1 MMRSTLLALANA
13 SAAIASAASLSSVC
27 TNDNIIAA
35 LPPDDV
41 YLGITIDRTYA
52 TSNVVTN
59 SSVTSNFFPD
69 AVIDYCN
76 VTVAYSHTDRDDR
89 VLLQFFLP
97 APSNFQNRWLSNG
110 GGGLAIYAGEQSIP
124 GGVIYGAVSGATDGG
139 FGSFATELDG
149 VLILANGTINW
160 ESVFMFGYQA
170 HHEMST
176 IGKAFSR
183 LFYNMT
189 DSEKLYAYYEG
200 CSEGGREGWSQIQRY
215 GDEWDGAVVG
225 APAFRFSH
233 QQVNHLFAGVVEKTL
248 DYYPPPCEMDK
259 ILNLTIAACD
269 PLDGRSDGVVSRS
282 DLCKLK
288 FDLNSTIGQPY
299 YCAAS
304 SATGV
309 AKRQAG
315 GATLPAQNGTVTAQG
330 VAVYQAITDG
340 LKDSQGRQAYL
351 SYALGAALDD
361 AETSYNSTSGTWYA
375 APGGIGGEF
384 VAMFLDLLDET
395 NIDSLDG
402 VTYDTLVSWMWEG
415 WQMYQDTLQT
425 TWPDLTPWYESGAKI
440 IHFHGESDFSIPTAS
455 SVYWYESV
463 RQIMYPGLA
472 YNDSTEALGDWYRLY
487 LVPGAGHC
495 AVNDLQPNGPF
506 PQTNLAVMIDWVENG
521 VKPVTLNATVL
532 QGANEGEN
540 QQLCAWPLR
549 PLWSKNGT
557 DQTCVYDQASLD
569 TWKYN
574 FDAFKLPVY

>member
-1 MMRSTLLALANA
+1 MLSILLALAAA
-13 SAAIASAASLSSVC
+13 SAVAANVVSLSSVC
-27 TNDNIIAA
+27 SDDNIIAA
-35 LPPDDV
+35 LPADDI
-41 YLGITIDRTYA
+41 YQGITIDRTYA

-59 SSVTSNFFPD
+59 SSVSGNFFPD
-69 AVIDYCN
+69 AIIDYCN
-76 VTVAYSHTDRDDR
+76 VTVAYSHSGRDDR

-110 GGGLAIYAGEQSIP
+110 GGGLAIYAGEQTLP
-124 GGVIYGAVSGATDGG
+124 GGIIYGAVSGATDGG
-139 FGSFATELDG
+139 FGSFATDFDS
-149 VLILANGTINW
+149 VLLLANGSINW

-170 HHEMST
+170 HHEMNT

-183 LFYNMT
+183 LFYNMV
-189 DSEKLYAYYEG
+189 DSEKLYAYYQG
-200 CSEGGREGWSQIQRY
+200 CSEGGREGWSQIQRF
-215 GDEWDGAVVG
+215 GDEFDGAIVG
-225 APAFRFSH
+225 APAFRFAH
-233 QQVNHLFAGVVEKTL
+233 QQVNHLFAGVVETTMG
-248 DYYPPPCEMDK
+248 YYPPPCEMDK

-269 PLDGRSDGVVSRS
+269 PLDGRRDGVISRS
-282 DLCKLK
+282 DLCKLQ
-288 FDLNSTIGQPY
+288 FDLKNTIGQPY
-299 YCAAS
+299 SCAAS
-304 SATGV
+304 SLTGTE
-309 AKRQAG
+309 KRQAT
-315 GATLPAQNGTVTAQG
+315 GATIPAQSGTVSAQG

-384 VAMFLDLLDET
+384 VAMFLDLLDQT
-395 NIDSLDG
+395 NIDTLDG
-402 VTYDTLVSWMWEG
+402 VTYDTLVSWMWQG
-415 WQMYQDTLQT
+415 WQRYQDTLQT
-425 TWPDLTPWYESGAKI
+425 DWPDLTPWYKSGAKI

-472 YNDSTEALGDWYRLY
+472 YNDSIEALGSWYRLY
-487 LVPGAGHC
+487 LIPGAGHC
-495 AVNDLQPNGPF
+495 AVNSLQPNGPF
-506 PQTNLAVMIDWVENG
+506 PQTNLAVMIDWVEKG

-532 QGANEGEN
+532 QGAHKSEN

-557 DQTCVYDQASLD
+557 VQNCVYDKSSID

-574 FDAFKLPVY
+574 FTAFKLPVY